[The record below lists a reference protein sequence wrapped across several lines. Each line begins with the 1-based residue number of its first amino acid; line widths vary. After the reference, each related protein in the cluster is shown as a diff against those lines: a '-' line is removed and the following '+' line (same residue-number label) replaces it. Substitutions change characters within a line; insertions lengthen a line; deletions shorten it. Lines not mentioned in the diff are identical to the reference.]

1 MRRRGSILPL
11 VPLSILALVLL
22 LHDPFWSATGD
33 MSGPRTITE
42 TRAAATTR
50 YRLDAAQSKFIA
62 HAHRGGLLW
71 FKGYDHLV
79 AARDFSGEAEI
90 TPDAINPASLLLVC
104 KSDS

>member
-71 FKGYDHLV
+71 FKGHDQLV
-79 AARDFSGEAEI
+79 AAREVSGGAER
-90 TPDAINPASLLLVC
+90 TPGAIPPSASIVVL
-104 KSDS
+104 